1 MSKDLFGK
9 TLAECQGYHFSAVKQ
24 NTNKNG
30 EHNKYITL
38 NSQPGNRETAVN
50 IYLSKNLASKVNLGE
65 YVNPQSLIRE
75 MVNEDEETGEVTSW
89 PLLTSNS
96 TYVTL
101 DELLAMFS

>member
-9 TLAECQGYHFSAVKQ
+9 TLAECQGYHFTAVKA
-24 NTNKNG
+24 NTNGSKF
-30 EHNKYITL
+30 ITL
-38 NSQPGNRETAVN
+38 NTEKGNRETAVN
-50 IYLSKNLASKVNLGE
+50 IYLSNNLANKIAVGE
-65 YVNPQSLIRE
+65 YVHPQSLIRE
-75 MVNEDEETGEVTSW
+75 MVTEDEETGEISHW